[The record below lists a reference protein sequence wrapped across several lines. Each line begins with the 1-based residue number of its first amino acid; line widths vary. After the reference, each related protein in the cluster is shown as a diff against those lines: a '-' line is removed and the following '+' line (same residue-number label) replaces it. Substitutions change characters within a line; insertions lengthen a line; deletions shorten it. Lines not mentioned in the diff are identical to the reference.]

1 MKEKFQTAAAKA
13 VWRCLETESKC
24 AGQVTVR
31 PLTEWQPGERRH
43 TSEGIN
49 RPEEGLWQDI
59 RRALSDW
66 NM

>member
-31 PLTEWQPGERRH
+31 LLA
-43 TSEGIN
+43 EG
-49 RPEEGLWQDI
+49 
-59 RRALSDW
+59 
-66 NM
+66 